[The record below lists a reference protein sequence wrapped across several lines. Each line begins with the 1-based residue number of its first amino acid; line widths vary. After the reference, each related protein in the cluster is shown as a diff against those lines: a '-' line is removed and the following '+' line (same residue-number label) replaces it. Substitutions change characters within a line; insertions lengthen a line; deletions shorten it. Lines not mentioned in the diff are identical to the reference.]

1 MIFNSLVTDRRRNI
15 EGRIFMTHLEKV
27 KELRARTDVHFN
39 CCQSVLA
46 AFAEDMG
53 LTEEQAY
60 DLGTNFG
67 SGMRCGSAC
76 GALTGGLMVLGMM
89 KRPPEQ
95 ADAFRNKFREAHGDI
110 TCTALLKASH
120 DAGVPRKQ
128 HCDGLVFEVVQA
140 LE

>member
-1 MIFNSLVTDRRRNI
+1 
-15 EGRIFMTHLEKV
+15 MTHLEKAR
-27 KELRARTDVHFN
+27 EFRSRTDKHFN

-60 DLGTNFG
+60 ALGEGFG
-67 SGMRCGSAC
+67 GGMQCGSVC
-76 GALTGGLMVLGMM
+76 GTLTGALMVLGM
-89 KRPPEQ
+89 KNCPKEEI
-95 ADAFRNKFREAHGDI
+95 AAFLRQFQEGHGDI
-110 TCTALLKASH
+110 SCAALLKKSH
-120 DAGVPRKQ
+120 DAGIPRKE